1 MMTVPIFCF
10 DVDGTLVD
18 EQGVIHPAD
27 VALLGAEP
35 PAALFIPCTGR
46 PLEGLR
52 RTFAQFG
59 LFVSSKI
66 PLPLVLQNGALI
78 YLPGEVQLAYLTFSP
93 SVQDALLRLAQARPE
108 ISFLFFAEHN
118 VHILWEHRLGLV
130 SARRFGLDLQPLDLG
145 SSPPFSKVMCLCDDL
160 NALAALEAQVRLLSV
175 DAGYSFANMLEIT
188 PRGVNKGSAIQHLL
202 SHMGRAGEPF
212 IAAGDGGNDLE
223 MLPMA
228 AVSLAPRS
236 APPEIQA
243 LVQHIIDVPQTG
255 LFPPGLALAAESGL
269 PGLAR

>member
-1 MMTVPIFCF
+1 
-10 DVDGTLVD
+10 
-18 EQGVIHPAD
+18 
-27 VALLGAEP
+27 
-35 PAALFIPCTGR
+35 
-46 PLEGLR
+46 
-52 RTFAQFG
+52 
-59 LFVSSKI
+59 
-66 PLPLVLQNGALI
+66 
-78 YLPGEVQLAYLTFSP
+78 
-93 SVQDALLRLAQARPE
+93 
-108 ISFLFFAEHN
+108 
-118 VHILWEHRLGLV
+118 
-130 SARRFGLDLQPLDLG
+130 
-145 SSPPFSKVMCLCDDL
+145 MCLCDDL
-160 NALAALEAQVRLLSV
+160 DEVATLEAQVRLLSV